1 MLTQVSPLL
10 YAWRTH
16 TLAHTY
22 RGTCVLVTL
31 HLKSNYAHCTYATW
45 AKQHCSQLAAR
56 CSRRC
61 RALPFESYL
70 AAGQTWCF
78 SFSIFSFFFSFH
90 FVSTQQTLTIF
101 TLAAYPSSSPFSC
114 HAICPSS
121 IIRQTGRQAA
131 VYLFDYHLNRH
142 CRKTFCCAFSKTA
155 TPSV

>member
-10 YAWRTH
+10 YAWRT
-16 TLAHTY
+16 HTY

-45 AKQHCSQLAAR
+45 AKQHCWQLAAR

-78 SFSIFSFFFSFH
+78 SFSIFLLLLLLFSFCEH
-90 FVSTQQTLTIF
+90 TTNSNDSYI
-101 TLAAYPSSSPFSC
+101 SSMPLLLPLSLFLPC
-114 HAICPSS
+114 HLPILHHQAN
-121 IIRQTGRQAA
+121 RQAGSCLSFWLPPQPTLSEDILLC
-131 VYLFDYHLNRH
+131 VL
-142 CRKTFCCAFSKTA
+142 
-155 TPSV
+155 